1 MNAITYN
8 SVHRQQERRMQRS
21 QVHGE
26 GSLPIRRPDAA
37 RGKVIPDRRTGAA
50 RRSVFE
56 DPEPTGFVTF
66 DESHHVS

>member
-1 MNAITYN
+1 
-8 SVHRQQERRMQRS
+8 MQRS
-21 QVHGE
+21 QVHGK

-66 DESHHVS
+66 DESPHVS